1 MEARTGTF
9 LAFAGAL
16 LVFLSSSLKLPD
28 LKKTEID
35 SIGQAFPIVLVI
47 ILTFLTLVILVL
59 AVIYFVRV
67 ISIQTYKRLAI
78 KGFVENNTHDKVET
92 IAKELMIDYQRV
104 VKHNNEVNNKKVEI
118 YKKGLYAIM
127 AAIIMTAIVYSINM
141 FI

>member
-104 VKHNNEVNNKKVEI
+104 VKHNNECK
-118 YKKGLYAIM
+118 
-127 AAIIMTAIVYSINM
+127 
-141 FI
+141 

>member
-1 MEARTGTF
+1 M
-9 LAFAGAL
+9 
-16 LVFLSSSLKLPD
+16 
-28 LKKTEID
+28 
-35 SIGQAFPIVLVI
+35 
-47 ILTFLTLVILVL
+47 